1 MHIISPLSLLACPK
15 DVNAYFSDHDT
26 PLLEQPGQ
34 LLLDEYMPNL

>member
-1 MHIISPLSLLACPK
+1 MQIISPLSLLSYPE

-34 LLLDEYMPNL
+34 LMLDEFMLNL